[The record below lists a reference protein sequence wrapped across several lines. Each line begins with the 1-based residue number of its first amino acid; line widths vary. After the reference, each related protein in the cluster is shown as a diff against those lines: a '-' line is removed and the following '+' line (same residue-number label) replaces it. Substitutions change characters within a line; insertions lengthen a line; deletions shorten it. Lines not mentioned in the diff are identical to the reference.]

1 MWKLKIII
9 NQTVKEVRRESRKM
23 LRQNENTTYENLQ
36 NIVKA
41 SLRGQFI
48 AINTIYKKKISN
60 NPTLNIKE
68 LGKEEQIQPNI
79 SRRKETTIRAG
90 KNDM

>member
-68 LGKEEQIQPNI
+68 LGKEEQI
-79 SRRKETTIRAG
+79 
-90 KNDM
+90 